1 MFFYN
6 STFDRLID
14 KMLERE
20 PLTWSQ
26 SGHYSKMPVISKD
39 ENGYE
44 IQFTLPGYEKEDIE
58 VMIEDG
64 FLTVKSAKRDENSI
78 VNEFEKSYS
87 LPEDVNHDSCK
98 AAMKAGILTINL
110 EFKEPVKPKSKK
122 IKIN

>member
-20 PLTWSQ
+20 PLSWIQ
-26 SGHYSKMPVISKD
+26 SGHYSKMPIISNTED
-39 ENGYE
+39 GYE
-44 IQFTLPGYEKEDIE
+44 IQFTLPGYEKEDLEILIE
-58 VMIEDG
+58 EG
-64 FLTVKSAKRDENSI
+64 FLTVKTAQQDEKSSI
-78 VNEFEKSYS
+78 AEFEKSYS
-87 LPEDVNHDSCK
+87 LPEDVDTEKCN
-98 AAMKAGILTINL
+98 ATMRAGILTISL